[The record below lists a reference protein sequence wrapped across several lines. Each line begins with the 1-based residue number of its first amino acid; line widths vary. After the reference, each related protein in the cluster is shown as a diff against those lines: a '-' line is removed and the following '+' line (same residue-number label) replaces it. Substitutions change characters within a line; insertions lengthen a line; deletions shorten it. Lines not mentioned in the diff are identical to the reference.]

1 MALIHF
7 LIVYDLAE
15 RRIVQNEE
23 FENAT
28 RATKAYQEL
37 EERYG
42 FDARYEIVLLGADSI
57 ETLKVTHGHYFP
69 ETHADRSA
77 EDLVGTRAF

>member
-15 RRIVQNEE
+15 RRIVTNKQFANAAA
-23 FENAT
+23 AT
-28 RATKAYQEL
+28 RAYQEL
-37 EERYG
+37 EHRYG
-42 FDARYEIVLLGADSI
+42 FDRRYEIVLLGADSI

-69 ETHADRSA
+69 EGAGTTSA
-77 EDLVGTRAF
+77 AEALVAH

>member
-15 RRIVQNEE
+15 ERILTNKE
-23 FENAT
+23 FDNAAK
-28 RATKAYQEL
+28 ATQAYQEL
-37 EERYG
+37 EQRFG
-42 FDARYEIVLLGADSI
+42 FDQRYEIVLLGADSL

-69 ETHADRSA
+69 QSA
-77 EDLVGTRAF
+77 AEQAVAEELVAH